1 MMTGSDTGL
10 GPENQG
16 ATGGGVLRRLLSARA
31 AAARDAGQAPQLP
44 SPAPRTAASA
54 AATAVGRAVER
65 LYHVAFQPIGV
76 TAGGCTLAELP
87 ELLPA
92 PALYAVVEGEAERMG
107 VLALCPESIAAV
119 IELQALG
126 RITARAP
133 ERRRMTRSDAMLC
146 ADFVNAVLAEMATEM
161 SGIDGFEGWGGYRY
175 ASYLD
180 DSRPLLLMLEDVPF
194 RSLSMRLKIGGDQGR
209 EVTLFFALPQAV
221 CRTIEPP
228 SPEPPSPEPK
238 TPEAGAAETTPP
250 HTDSATEVTAAIA
263 AAVQTASVELTG
275 VLCRKRMSLAEL
287 RTLLPGKS
295 FAIPRACLEEARLET
310 VKGQVLARGKV
321 GESDG
326 CYAIRLAGDAGS
338 TAIICPIEP
347 PLQDLQ
353 IPDAFRP
360 EPDEVQQNPP
370 DKQAGR

>member
-10 GPENQG
+10 GPENQV

-44 SPAPRTAASA
+44 LPAPRTAASA

-126 RITARAP
+126 RITARPP

-209 EVTLFFALPQAV
+209 EVTLFFALPQAA

-228 SPEPPSPEPK
+228 SPEPK
-238 TPEAGAAETTPP
+238 APEAKAPETTPA
-250 HTDSATEVTAAIA
+250 HTDSGAEITAAIA

-287 RTLLPGKS
+287 RTLLPGKT

-310 VKGQVLARGKV
+310 AKGQILARGKV

-326 CYAIRLAGDAGS
+326 CYAIRLAGDANA
-338 TAIICPIEP
+338 TAITCPIEP

-360 EPDEVQQNPP
+360 EPEEVQETPP
-370 DKQAGR
+370 DEQAGR